1 MLLFSGHT
9 YSNLSLHPFHLFF
22 SWFFFFNSLSMLWEY
37 WEAFF
42 LPLSDVESNSIFK
55 SLDVSDA
62 HSPLYP
68 PPNISK
74 VNTIIL
80 EWILHFIYWCLNRWK
95 EVIFLLPREMEI
107 FSLLSIMRKMA
118 HTLFLSIHTHTHP
131 ESFINFTWKR
141 SSTSGSPV
149 VFAMLCQTIEL
160 SYWMS

>member
-1 MLLFSGHT
+1 MIRLISDKVTAMLVFYVGQTESGWQEFIVRYTTLKVTQPAFHSCLCVYQWGFFCIKITYKIKVLLTVLLLFSGHT

-95 EVIFLLPREMEI
+95 
-107 FSLLSIMRKMA
+107 
-118 HTLFLSIHTHTHP
+118 
-131 ESFINFTWKR
+131 
-141 SSTSGSPV
+141 
-149 VFAMLCQTIEL
+149 
-160 SYWMS
+160 